1 MSSSIS
7 DRFEFDESAVA
18 VGDEAALRGALW
30 RVYDKSNGHAERLL
44 RTWRKT
50 GTDIDDE
57 LRSLWRYEMRQV
69 RRLMRY
75 RDASE
80 LIVDVLEELEDDEE
94 FALVLAARGEPI
106 SAGARRRRSRESP
119 IGRKRILVWRN
130 ITRLVRALGILHDQ
144 AIVHGDLS
152 QDCIFSEDGDQPDF
166 RLGGFEWSVRLD
178 AGDQSRA
185 TRSMHRPDKTFSF
198 RADWAQLGIIA
209 ADLLGLEK
217 SDSAFLNT
225 SSKELRVL
233 RLLTVPRPNQPL
245 DAKTVAREIETVILD
260 LRRLE
265 SGRQGQLILMPNP
278 ATLGPTLIE
287 HLGTGIDPDNFSDHC
302 KWLQADLQSD
312 VRVAPRFE
320 DDQRKQCE
328 IVTSSFRYVVEPLR
342 HAADWRVGYLK
353 ALIPNDG
360 RGTGAAEP
368 RELASPIVVVP
379 NRKEASDLSRK
390 LGPSAIEWDQF
401 SRPPDEDQL
410 PTANVL
416 DALLIIEV
424 IEAVASTLDAFPV
437 AVVEDASDDQCVAL
451 QLLDDDDH
459 QALVEQAGLRPDSER
474 LEDLLDSSDDTPWR
488 LSNSPKLGWSGS
500 ADIDID
506 FIQSDYA
513 PNGAR
518 LHVFECNEV
527 PAGKLF
533 LKPPRDIRTESQVR
547 RRLRNI
553 LLLEGRT
560 DVTVGFDDPWLA
572 RRTRFASELE
582 GEPDSALDE
591 PKRRALDLISQTE
604 PYVYV
609 VGPPG
614 VGKTFLVSRAI
625 KQILES
631 KPDARILVTAQ
642 GHEALK
648 NIQDELR
655 KVIPQDAT
663 IIRIG
668 NDDDRFADL
677 DDESQNVLSRL
688 CKSEALQSDSFRK
701 FRLSLQETL
710 KSTEEAGDGR
720 HPTVSRIGDLILQSA
735 NVVVAGLNSLTISDF
750 AEDAEEFDW
759 LIVEEAARA
768 LGPEL
773 AGALPLA
780 PRKILIGDHNQ
791 LPPHKAEEIAR
802 RFEPTVA
809 KKLLGMAEGRLN
821 FSTDTDQILP
831 LLRALLED
839 DERFQ
844 ATIGRANRL
853 LEPFRTMVEEDE
865 KAVEQKGAKHRRISV
880 TLTEQRRM
888 APAIAE
894 VVSNVFYGGDLK
906 TATLTEARESPVKVC
921 GKFPSEP
928 IVVIDFPSLQST
940 ARTENFEKRLGKS
953 LSNPSEAD
961 EVIRAVKC
969 IEGRA
974 IDGNLPSLAILSPY
988 RGQVELISQRLLIEY
1003 PTTGGPEGFRPV
1015 REDLGFVGTVDAFQG
1030 SEADV
1035 VLLSLVRN
1043 NTRVGGGG
1051 LGFLRDRRRMNVAI
1065 SRAKHK
1071 LVIVSS
1077 LTFMDLA
1084 SKGINPKGDNPKWA
1098 FVRNLVN
1105 ELRDRNQVL
1114 NGGVRILEPGR
1125 FG

>member
-18 VGDEAALRGALW
+18 IGDESTLRGTLW

-75 RDASE
+75 RDANE

-106 SAGARRRRSRESP
+106 SAGGRGRRSREIP
-119 IGRKRILVWRN
+119 FGRQRILVWRN
-130 ITRLVRALGILHDQ
+130 ISRLVRALGILHDQ

-152 QDCIFSEDGDQPDF
+152 KDCFFSEDGDEPDF

-178 AGDQSRA
+178 ADDQSRA
-185 TRSMHRPDKTFSF
+185 IRSKRRPDKTLSF
-198 RADWAQLGIIA
+198 RADWAQLGIVA
-209 ADLLGLEK
+209 ADLLGSVL
-217 SDSAFLNT
+217 SDQAFSNT
-225 SSKELRVL
+225 TSKEQRVL

-245 DAKTVAREIETVILD
+245 DAKAVAREIEAVILD

-278 ATLGPTLIE
+278 ATLGPKLIA
-287 HLGTGIDPDNFSDHC
+287 HLGTGIDPDNFSDQC

-320 DDQRKQCE
+320 EDQRKQCE

-342 HAADWRVGYLK
+342 HGADWRVGYLK
-353 ALIPNDG
+353 ALIPNNG

-368 RELASPIVVVP
+368 RELDSPIVVVP
-379 NRKEASDLSRK
+379 NRKEATDLSRK

-401 SRPPDEDQL
+401 SKPPEEDQL
-410 PTANVL
+410 PSANVL
-416 DALLIIEV
+416 DALLTIEV
-424 IEAVASTLDAFPV
+424 IEAVASTLNAFPV
-437 AVVEDASDDQCVAL
+437 AVVEDASHDQYVAL

-459 QALVEQAGLRPDSER
+459 QALLEQSGLRPDSER
-474 LEDLLDSSDDTPWR
+474 LGDLLASSDDTPWR

-506 FIQSDYA
+506 FIDSDYA
-513 PNGAR
+513 PSGTQ

-527 PAGKLF
+527 PTGRLF

-560 DVTVGFDDPWLA
+560 DVTVGLDDPWLA
-572 RRTRFASELE
+572 RRTRFASELD

-591 PKRRALDLISQTE
+591 PKRSALDLISRTE

-625 KQILES
+625 KQILSS

-655 KVIPQDAT
+655 RVIPQDAT

-668 NDDDRFADL
+668 NDDDRFSDL
-677 DDESQNVLSRL
+677 DHESQDVLARL
-688 CKSEALQSDSFRK
+688 CESEALHSSSFRK
-701 FRLSLQETL
+701 FQLSLQETL
-710 KSTEEAGDGR
+710 VSTNETGNAR
-720 HPTVSRIGDLILQSA
+720 HPMVSRIGDLVLQSA
-735 NVVVAGLNSLTISDF
+735 NVVIAGLNSLTISDF
-750 AEDAEEFDW
+750 AEDSEEFDW

-809 KKLLGMAEGRLN
+809 KKLLQMAEERLN

-831 LLRALLED
+831 LLRALLDD

-844 ATIGRANRL
+844 ATISRANRL

-865 KAVEQKGAKHRRISV
+865 KAVEQKGAKHQRISV

-888 APAIAE
+888 DPVIAE
-894 VVSNVFYGGDLK
+894 IVSSVFYGGKLK
-906 TATLTEARESPVKVC
+906 TAALSESRVSPVKVI

-940 ARTENFEKRLGKS
+940 ARAEDFEKRQGKS

-961 EVIRAVKC
+961 EVIRAVKG
-969 IEGRA
+969 IEGSTV
-974 IDGNLPSLAILSPY
+974 DGNTPSLAILSPY
-988 RGQVELISQRLLIEY
+988 RGQVELISQRLLTEY
-1003 PTTGGPEGFRPV
+1003 PSTGGPEGFRPV

-1043 NTRVGGGG
+1043 NARVGGGG

-1071 LVIVSS
+1071 LIIVTS

-1084 SKGINPKGDNPKWA
+1084 SKGINPKGDNPKWS
-1098 FVRNLVN
+1098 FVRDLVK
-1105 ELRDRNQVL
+1105 ELRDRNEAS
-1114 NGGVRILEPGR
+1114 NAGVRILEPGAV
-1125 FG
+1125 G